1 VSKGLRAAGAAR
13 PDVNLVTE
21 TLCELGHVPNP
32 MDVQSFGVIL
42 CANRTITTP
51 QKNNKLAML
60 TSLYPT
66 VIILLNSAGT
76 LASLTTIPTILCIL
90 AQTSILD
97 TRTPILCI
105 PNGSHDRSKLLTHL
119 GPDVGTYGLTE

>member
-1 VSKGLRAAGAAR
+1 MTVGATAR
-13 PDVNLVTE
+13 PDVTLITE

-32 MDVQSFGVIL
+32 MDVQSLGVIL

-66 VIILLNSAGT
+66 VIVLLNSAGT
-76 LASLTTIPTILCIL
+76 LASLTTIPTIFSIL

-97 TRTPILCI
+97 TRTPILC
-105 PNGSHDRSKLLTHL
+105 
-119 GPDVGTYGLTE
+119 